1 MQTLDITPSPRI
13 LRTLGEIPFEAW
25 QCIAELIDNSI
36 DAFNSSGSLNDT
48 GKKIVVKWSKDS
60 VAANMRTLEVRDNA
74 CGMAIT
80 QLQNAV
86 RAGYSSNDPVNNLGL
101 FGMGFNI
108 ATARLGDHTEI
119 LTTRAGDDKWTGV
132 KIDFEALTKCKRFD
146 VPIITQEKDDIQEH
160 GTIIKISRLKKGIR
174 DTLTHKA
181 NEIRRILSTI
191 YSPLLRQSEID
202 ILVSGNKLV
211 PKEPCVWGE
220 GRYVVYNNNPVP
232 AYREIDHS
240 FGSSYFDVEK
250 NRYLSEDEIDE
261 LYDNIDQGTPKPD
274 NIIVRDKRVTGWIG
288 IQRFADPNN
297 FGIDL
302 VRNGRKIRVQE
313 KCFFYYDNPWESTR
327 ELQYPVELGS
337 TVGGR
342 IIGELNVD
350 FLLPTYQ
357 KNDFDR
363 SDLSWL
369 MLVEFLCGT
378 GPFLPKARKLLGFS
392 EPITAPIALLA
403 NAYRRCDPGTK
414 CLFIPRDVS
423 KRFLAEFERGNEE
436 FIKDDLW
443 FQAAREAD
451 QKKNT
456 GGASTAVDTGNK
468 PTDDV
473 DSYFGDEEG
482 DEKNSS
488 PNGTT
493 SGGKGAGIIDTTQ
506 GGKPKKKTSS
516 REDLLNRSVEVVSLS
531 GPYAF
536 GQVTPFNVL
545 VYELTQGDILVEGE
559 SKPCYFENLNI
570 NCTYIYNP
578 RHVVF
583 TQYPI
588 LPKALLL
595 QYLSEKIKVRDAG
608 NHSDIVEVYLNLMQS
623 TMSEARIDRAALQER
638 AESVFSEIKNKVMD
652 ALSGKKKEVVE
663 CISESTGEVEEILNS
678 IFDNPDLIDHF
689 TRKDEEGYE
698 ALAYAPTRTLL
709 RLVDRYP
716 TELFDGKVFKNRYH
730 LLVLPDQNAADRVR
744 EETKDRILSYLKD
757 ALRVQ
762 NAANIPKNELTRS
775 AISIQSL
782 EDSLS

>member
-36 DAFNSSGSLNDT
+36 DAFNSNRKADDT
-48 GKKIVVKWSKDS
+48 EKRVVVKWSKDS
-60 VAANMRTLEVRDNA
+60 VAENKRTLEVRDNA
-74 CGMAIT
+74 CGMTIT

-86 RAGYSSNDPVNNLGL
+86 RAGYSSNDPINNLGL

-108 ATARLGDHTEI
+108 ATARLGDYTEI
-119 LTTRAGDDKWTGV
+119 LTTRAGDDKWMGV
-132 KIDFEALTKCKRFD
+132 RIDFDALTKLKRFD
-146 VPIITQEKDDIQEH
+146 VPVIAQEKDDVQEH
-160 GTIIKISRLKKGIR
+160 GTIIRISRLKKGIR
-174 DTLTHKA
+174 DTLSNKA
-181 NEIRRILSTI
+181 NEIRRILQTV

-202 ILVSGNKLV
+202 ILVGGIKLI
-211 PKEPCVWGE
+211 PKEPCVWSAE
-220 GRYVVYNNNPVP
+220 RYVVYNNNPVP
-232 AYREIDHS
+232 AYREIDYS

-250 NRYLSEDEIDE
+250 NKYLSDDEIDE
-261 LYDNIDQGTPKPD
+261 LNELIEQGAPKPD
-274 NIIVRDKRVTGWIG
+274 NIVVRDKRVTGWVG
-288 IQRFADPNN
+288 IQRFANPNN

-313 KCFFYYDNPWESTR
+313 KCFFYYDNPWENTR

-363 SDLSWL
+363 TDRSWK

-378 GPFLPKARKLLGFS
+378 GPFLPRARQALGFN
-392 EPITAPIALLA
+392 EPVEAPIALLA
-403 NAYRRCDPGTK
+403 NAYRRCDAGTK
-414 CLFIPRDVS
+414 CLFIPANIS
-423 KRFLAEFERGNEE
+423 KQFLSEFERGNEKY
-436 FIKDDLW
+436 IKDDLW

-451 QKKNT
+451 QKRNT
-456 GGASTAVDTGNK
+456 GGASIAVDTGNK

-473 DSYFGDEEG
+473 DSYFD
-482 DEKNSS
+482 DDDDDKKTSTT
-488 PNGTT
+488 GTLPT
-493 SGGKGAGIIDTTQ
+493 GKGAGATGSTQ
-506 GGKPKKKTSS
+506 GVQPKKQTSS
-516 REDLLNRSVEVVSLS
+516 LEDLLKHSVEVASLS
-531 GPYAF
+531 GSYTY
-536 GQVTPFNVL
+536 GQVAPFNVV
-545 VYELTQGDILVEGE
+545 VYELKQGDILVDSE
-559 SKPCYFENLNI
+559 SKPCFFENKAI

-588 LPKALLL
+588 LPKTLLL
-595 QYLSEKIKVRDAG
+595 QYLSERIKVRDSG
-608 NHSDIVEVYLNLMQS
+608 NHSDIVEVYVNLMQS
-623 TMSEARIDRAALQER
+623 AMSEARIDRVALQER

-652 ALSGKKKEVVE
+652 ALSGKKKEVID
-663 CISESTGEVEEILNS
+663 CIYESSGEVEEILNS
-678 IFDNPDLIDHF
+678 IFDNPDLMDSF
-689 TRKDEEGYE
+689 TQREEEGYE

-716 TELFDGKVFKNRYH
+716 TDLFDGKVFKNRYS
-730 LLVLPDQNAADRVR
+730 LLVLPDQKAADRVR

-762 NAANIPKNELTRS
+762 NASNISKNELTRS

>member
-36 DAFNSSGSLNDT
+36 DAFNSNRKADDT
-48 GKKIVVKWSKDS
+48 EKRVVVKWSKDS
-60 VAANMRTLEVRDNA
+60 VAENKRTLEVRDNA
-74 CGMAIT
+74 CGMTIT

-86 RAGYSSNDPVNNLGL
+86 RAGYSSNDPINNLGL

-108 ATARLGDHTEI
+108 ATARLGDYTEI
-119 LTTRAGDDKWTGV
+119 LTTRAGDDKWMGV
-132 KIDFEALTKCKRFD
+132 RIDFDALTKLKRFD
-146 VPIITQEKDDIQEH
+146 VPVIAQEKDDVQEH
-160 GTIIKISRLKKGIR
+160 GTIIRISRLKKGIR
-174 DTLTHKA
+174 DTLSNKA
-181 NEIRRILSTI
+181 NEIRRILQTV

-202 ILVSGNKLV
+202 ILVGGIKLI
-211 PKEPCVWGE
+211 PKEPCVWGAE
-220 GRYVVYNNNPVP
+220 RYVVYNNNPVP
-232 AYREIDHS
+232 AYREIDYS

-250 NRYLSEDEIDE
+250 NKYLSDDEIDE
-261 LYDNIDQGTPKPD
+261 LNELIEQGAPKPD
-274 NIIVRDKRVTGWIG
+274 NIVVRDKRVTGWVG
-288 IQRFADPNN
+288 IQRFANPNN

-313 KCFFYYDNPWESTR
+313 KCFFYYDNPWENTR

-363 SDLSWL
+363 TDRSWK

-378 GPFLPKARKLLGFS
+378 GPFLPRARKALGFT
-392 EPITAPIALLA
+392 EPVEAPIALLA
-403 NAYRRCDPGTK
+403 NAYRRCDAGTK
-414 CLFIPRDVS
+414 CLFIPANIS
-423 KRFLAEFERGNEE
+423 KQFLSEFERGNEKY
-436 FIKDDLW
+436 IKDDLW

-451 QKKNT
+451 QKRNT
-456 GGASTAVDTGNK
+456 GGASIAVDTGNK

-473 DSYFGDEEG
+473 DSYFD
-482 DEKNSS
+482 DDDDDDKKTSTT
-488 PNGTT
+488 GTLPT
-493 SGGKGAGIIDTTQ
+493 GKGAGATGSTQ
-506 GGKPKKKTSS
+506 GVQPKKQTSS
-516 REDLLNRSVEVVSLS
+516 LEDLLKHSVEVASLS
-531 GPYAF
+531 GSYTY
-536 GQVTPFNVL
+536 GQVAPFNVV
-545 VYELTQGDILVEGE
+545 VYELKQGDILVDSE
-559 SKPCYFENLNI
+559 SKPCFFENKAI

-588 LPKALLL
+588 LPKTLLL
-595 QYLSEKIKVRDAG
+595 QYLSERIKVRDSG
-608 NHSDIVEVYLNLMQS
+608 NHSDIVEVYVNLMQS
-623 TMSEARIDRAALQER
+623 AMSEARIDRVALQER

-652 ALSGKKKEVVE
+652 ALSGKKKEVID
-663 CISESTGEVEEILNS
+663 CIYESSGEVEEILNS
-678 IFDNPDLIDHF
+678 IFDNPDLMDSF
-689 TRKDEEGYE
+689 TQREEEGYE

-716 TELFDGKVFKNRYH
+716 SDLFDGKVFKNRYS
-730 LLVLPDQNAADRVR
+730 LLVLPDQKAADRVR

-762 NAANIPKNELTRS
+762 NASNISKNELTRS

>member
-36 DAFNSSGSLNDT
+36 DAFNSNRKADDT
-48 GKKIVVKWSKDS
+48 EKRVVVKWSKDS
-60 VAANMRTLEVRDNA
+60 VAENKRTLEVRDNA
-74 CGMAIT
+74 CGMTIT

-86 RAGYSSNDPVNNLGL
+86 RAGYSSNDPINNLGL

-108 ATARLGDHTEI
+108 ATARLGDYTEI
-119 LTTRAGDDKWTGV
+119 LTTRAGDDKWMGV
-132 KIDFEALTKCKRFD
+132 RIDFDALTKLKRFD
-146 VPIITQEKDDIQEH
+146 VPVIAQEKDDIQEH
-160 GTIIKISRLKKGIR
+160 GTIIRISRLKKGIR
-174 DTLTHKA
+174 DTLSNKA
-181 NEIRRILSTI
+181 NEIRRILQTV

-202 ILVSGNKLV
+202 ILVGGIKLI
-211 PKEPCVWGE
+211 PKEPCVWGAE
-220 GRYVVYNNNPVP
+220 RYVVYNNNPVP
-232 AYREIDHS
+232 AYREIDYS

-250 NRYLSEDEIDE
+250 NKYLSDDEIDE
-261 LYDNIDQGTPKPD
+261 LNELIEQGAPKPD
-274 NIIVRDKRVTGWIG
+274 NIVVRDKRVTGWVG
-288 IQRFADPNN
+288 IQRFANPNN

-313 KCFFYYDNPWESTR
+313 KCFFYYDNPWENTR

-363 SDLSWL
+363 TDRSWK

-378 GPFLPKARKLLGFS
+378 GPFLPRARKALGFT
-392 EPITAPIALLA
+392 EPVEAPIALLA
-403 NAYRRCDPGTK
+403 NAYRRCDAGTK
-414 CLFIPRDVS
+414 CLFIPANIS
-423 KRFLAEFERGNEE
+423 KQFLSEFERGNEKY
-436 FIKDDLW
+436 IKDDLW

-451 QKKNT
+451 QKRNT
-456 GGASTAVDTGNK
+456 GGASIAVDTGNK

-473 DSYFGDEEG
+473 DSYFD
-482 DEKNSS
+482 DDDDDKKTSTT
-488 PNGTT
+488 GTLPT
-493 SGGKGAGIIDTTQ
+493 GKGAGATGSTQ
-506 GGKPKKKTSS
+506 GVQPKKQTSS
-516 REDLLNRSVEVVSLS
+516 LEDLLKHSVEVASLS
-531 GPYAF
+531 GSYTY
-536 GQVTPFNVL
+536 GQVAPFNVV
-545 VYELTQGDILVEGE
+545 VYELKQGDILVDSE
-559 SKPCYFENLNI
+559 SKPCFFENKAI

-588 LPKALLL
+588 LPKTLLL
-595 QYLSEKIKVRDAG
+595 QYLSERIKVRDSG
-608 NHSDIVEVYLNLMQS
+608 NHSDIVEVYVNLMQS
-623 TMSEARIDRAALQER
+623 AMSEARIDRVALQER

-652 ALSGKKKEVVE
+652 ALSGKKKEVID
-663 CISESTGEVEEILNS
+663 CIYESSGEVEEILNS
-678 IFDNPDLIDHF
+678 IFDNPDLMDSF
-689 TRKDEEGYE
+689 TQREEEGYE

-716 TELFDGKVFKNRYH
+716 TDLFDGKVFKNRYS
-730 LLVLPDQNAADRVR
+730 LLVLPDQKAADRVR

-762 NAANIPKNELTRS
+762 NASNISKNELTRS
-775 AISIQSL
+775 AISIQSI

>member
-1 MQTLDITPSPRI
+1 MTTLDITPSPRI

-36 DAFNSSGSLNDT
+36 DAFNSSRSSTDNE
-48 GKKIVVKWSKDS
+48 KIIAVKWSKDS
-60 VAANMRTLEVRDNA
+60 VSANKRTLEVRDNA

-108 ATARLGDHTEI
+108 ATARLGDYTEI
-119 LTTRAGDDKWTGV
+119 LTTRAGDDKWMGV
-132 KIDFEALTKCKRFD
+132 RIDFDALTKLKRFD
-146 VPIITQEKDDIQEH
+146 VPIITQEKNDYQEQ
-160 GTIIKISRLKKGIR
+160 GTVIKISRLKKGIR
-174 DTLTHKA
+174 DTLSNKA
-181 NEIRRILSTI
+181 NEIRRILRTV
-191 YSPLLRQSEID
+191 YSPLLRQGEIN
-202 ILVSGNKLV
+202 ILVGGQKLV
-211 PKEPCVWGE
+211 PKEPCVWGAN
-220 GRYVVYNNNPVP
+220 RYVVYNNTPVP
-232 AYREIDHS
+232 ACQEIDHS

-250 NRYLSEDEIDE
+250 NRYLSEEEIDDLNE
-261 LYDNIDQGTPKPD
+261 LLEQGDSKPN

-288 IQRFADPNN
+288 IQRYANPNN

-313 KCFFYYDNPWESTR
+313 KSFFYYDNPWENTR
-327 ELQYPVELGS
+327 ELQYPVELGT

-363 SDLSWL
+363 SDRSWQ

-378 GPFLPKARKLLGFS
+378 GPFLPRARKALGFN
-392 EPITAPIALLA
+392 EPVEAPIALLA

-414 CLFIPRDVS
+414 CLFIPGPVS
-423 KRFLAEFERGNEE
+423 KRFLTEFEKGNERYL
-436 FIKDDLW
+436 KDDLW

-456 GGASTAVDTGNK
+456 GGVSTAVDTGNK

-473 DSYFGDEEG
+473 DSYFNDEDEE
-482 DEKNSS
+482 NSS
-488 PNGTT
+488 PIEITPV
-493 SGGKGAGIIDTTQ
+493 GKGSKALGITQ
-506 GGKPKKKTSS
+506 SVHPKKKTSTK
-516 REDLLNRSVEVVSLS
+516 EELLSCSVEAVSLS
-531 GPYAF
+531 GSYAF

-545 VYELTQGDILVEGE
+545 VYELKQGDILVDGE
-559 SKPCYFENLNI
+559 SKPCFFENLSV

-588 LPKALLL
+588 LPKTLLL
-595 QYLSEKIKVRDAG
+595 QYLSEKIKVRDTSH
-608 NHSDIVEVYLNLMQS
+608 HSDIVEVYVNLVQTAMP
-623 TMSEARIDRAALQER
+623 EARIDRVALQER
-638 AESVFSEIKNKVMD
+638 SVSVFSEIKSKVMD
-652 ALSGKKKEVVE
+652 ALSGKKREVIE
-663 CISESTGEVEEILNS
+663 CIWESSGEVEDILHA
-678 IFDNPDLIDHF
+678 IFENPELMDSF
-689 TRKDEEGYE
+689 AAREEEGYD
-698 ALAYAPTRTLL
+698 ALAYAPTRTFL

-716 TELFDGKVFKNRYH
+716 TDLFDGKVFKNRYSR
-730 LLVLPDQNAADRVR
+730 LVLPDQNAADRVR
-744 EETKDRILSYLKD
+744 EEIKDRILSYLKD

-762 NAANIPKNELTRS
+762 NASNISKNELARS

>member
-36 DAFNSSGSLNDT
+36 DAFNSSKVSDDT
-48 GKKIVVKWSKDS
+48 ERRIVVRWSKES
-60 VAANMRTLEVRDNA
+60 VAANKRTLEVQDNA
-74 CGMAIT
+74 CGMTIS

-108 ATARLGDHTEI
+108 ATARLGDYTEI
-119 LTTRAGDDKWTGV
+119 LTTRAGDDKWMGV
-132 KIDFEALTKCKRFD
+132 RIDFDALTKTKRFD
-146 VPIITQEKDDIQEH
+146 VPIITLEKDDVQEH

-174 DTLTHKA
+174 DTLANKA
-181 NEIRRILSTI
+181 TEIRRILQTV

-202 ILVSGNKLV
+202 VLVGGSKLV
-211 PKEPCVWGE
+211 PKEPCVWSAD
-220 GRYVVYNNNPVP
+220 RYVVYNNNPVP
-232 AYREIDHS
+232 AYREIDYS

-250 NRYLSEDEIDE
+250 NRYLSDDEIDE
-261 LYDNIDQGTPKPD
+261 LNELIEQGEPKPD
-274 NIIVRDKRVTGWIG
+274 NIIVRDKRVTGWVG
-288 IQRFADPNN
+288 IQRFANPNN

-313 KCFFYYDNPWESTR
+313 KCFFYYDNPWENTR

-363 SDLSWL
+363 TDRSWQ

-378 GPFLPKARKLLGFS
+378 GPFLPRARKALGFT
-392 EPITAPIALLA
+392 EPVEAPIALLA
-403 NAYRRCDPGTK
+403 NAYRRCDAGTK
-414 CLFIPRDVS
+414 CLFIPANIS
-423 KRFLAEFERGNEE
+423 KKFLSEFERGNEKY
-436 FIKDDLW
+436 IKDDLW
-443 FQAAREAD
+443 FQAARESD

-456 GGASTAVDTGNK
+456 GGASIAVDTGNK

-473 DSYFGDEEG
+473 DSYFDDDEE
-482 DEKNSS
+482 D
-488 PNGTT
+488 
-493 SGGKGAGIIDTTQ
+493 D
-506 GGKPKKKTSS
+506 KKTSTTGTTPTGKS
-516 REDLLNRSVEVVSLS
+516 AEPTGSTQGVQPKKQTSSLEDLLKHSVEVASLS
-531 GPYAF
+531 GSYAY
-536 GQVTPFNVL
+536 GQVAPFNVV
-545 VYELTQGDILVEGE
+545 VYELKQGDILVDSE
-559 SKPCYFENLNI
+559 SKPCFFENKAI

-588 LPKALLL
+588 VPKTLLL
-595 QYLSEKIKVRDAG
+595 QYLSERIKVRDSG
-608 NHSDIVEVYLNLMQS
+608 NHSDIVEVYVNLMQS
-623 TMSEARIDRAALQER
+623 AMSEARIDRVALQER

-652 ALSGKKKEVVE
+652 ALSGKKKEVID
-663 CISESTGEVEEILNS
+663 CIYESSGEVEEILNS
-678 IFDNPDLIDHF
+678 IFDNPDLMDSF
-689 TRKDEEGYE
+689 TQRDEEGYE

-716 TELFDGKVFKNRYH
+716 TDLFDGKVFKNRYS
-730 LLVLPDQNAADRVR
+730 LLVLPDQKAADRVR

-762 NAANIPKNELTRS
+762 NASNISKNELTRS